1 MEEYPLINKPWFI
14 NPVLTLH
21 SINWLL
27 QCDLLPVA
35 LPETNVGPFPPE
47 TAFFSVPNAAMR
59 DLKEPSF
66 KLQSYEEHKAAQV
79 DINHGSIDRYIV
91 VNGV

>member
-1 MEEYPLINKPWFI
+1 MQW
-14 NPVLTLH
+14 
-21 SINWLL
+21 
-27 QCDLLPVA
+27 
-35 LPETNVGPFPPE
+35 
-47 TAFFSVPNAAMR
+47 R